1 MKIKIDVIDFLNES
15 EWKIT
20 PEDFPHVFYPNQE
33 CFLVDAEESVLQ
45 FDYYLSRFLCRFV
58 TQ

>member
-1 MKIKIDVIDFLNES
+1 MKIKIHVIDLLNES

-20 PEDFPHVFYPNQE
+20 PEDFPRVFYPTQE
-33 CFLVDAEESVLQ
+33 CLLVDAEESVLR
-45 FDYYLSRFLCRFV
+45 FDYYLSPSLRRFV